1 MKFSKYQGAGND
13 FIIID
18 DREKHNFSREDIV
31 GLCDRRFGVGADG
44 LILIQSSDRAAFA
57 MNFFNNDGSQASFCG
72 NGGRCVA
79 SFAFRENIVSNSKF
93 IFEAKDG
100 LHSAEVTTESDSNDW
115 VKLSMCDVDRFTFDG
130 KELIVNT
137 GVPHCVI
144 IVDDVEKIDLMQEG
158 RATRFASRF
167 APDGVNVDFLDFRDD
182 EAHLRTYERGVEEET
197 LACGTGVT
205 AAAIA
210 TSLVKNM
217 SDITIKTRVSTLNVQ
232 LTRNDNGFKN
242 IFLSGPATEVF
253 KGFVNFVKK

>member
-13 FIIID
+13 FIIIN
-18 DREKHNFSREDIV
+18 DREKHNFSCDDIV

-44 LILIQSSDRAAFA
+44 LILIQSSEKAAFA
-57 MNFFNNDGSQASFCG
+57 MDFYNNDGSSASFCG

-79 SFAFRENIVSNSKF
+79 SFAFREKIVDDSKF
-93 IFEAKDG
+93 IFEANDG
-100 LHSAEVTTESDSNDW
+100 LHSAEVTTDDDGSDW
-115 VKLSMCDVDRFTFDG
+115 VKLSMRDVDIFTFDG
-130 KELIVNT
+130 KELVVNT

-144 IVDDVEKIDLMQEG
+144 IVDDVEKIDLMKEG

-167 APDGVNVDFLDFRDD
+167 APDGVNVDFLDFRDN
-182 EAHLRTYERGVEEET
+182 EAHLRTYERGVEGET

-210 TSLVKNM
+210 TSLVKNL
-217 SDITIKTRVSTLNVQ
+217 SDIKIKTRVCTLNVQ
-232 LTRNDNGFKN
+232 LTRDDQKFKN

-253 KGFVNFVKK
+253 KGFTNFV